1 MNLVIEYLC
10 SSRYITK
17 LNLENGGKTPEKD
30 QRRPRAGSYGKAMDN
45 KNDKKV
51 NLNSIL

>member
-1 MNLVIEYLC
+1 MFAFLYKI
-10 SSRYITK
+10 
-17 LNLENGGKTPEKD
+17 NLENGGRTPDKD

-51 NLNSIL
+51 FFKIILESLI